1 MDRVLSA
8 FKGYP
13 SQEKVAMMM
22 LNHGICVKDGKA
34 YCGEIEL
41 SDSALGR
48 AAGVD
53 RRVIRST
60 MERIEKDRKLNSL
73 FSKLKSIAL
82 FSDVAPEI
90 GCTTLEIVPTDASI
104 PGILANVASI
114 IYKAGISVRQA
125 VVDDPEFNND
135 AHLIV
140 VLDGQLP
147 PEYIPQIKVSKG
159 VSQIIIR

>member
-8 FKGYP
+8 FRGFP

-22 LNHGICVKDGKA
+22 LAHGISVRDGTA
-34 YCGEIEL
+34 YCGDIRL

-60 MERIEKDRKLNSL
+60 MERIRKDARLSSL
-73 FSKLKSIAL
+73 FSGLRSIAL
-82 FSDVAPEI
+82 FSDVAAEI
-90 GCTTLEIVPTDASI
+90 GCTTLEIVPTDAML
-104 PGILANVASI
+104 PGILAEVTAI
-114 IYKAGISVRQA
+114 IYRAGVSVRQA
-125 VVDDPEFNND
+125 VVDDPGFNDD

-140 VLDGQLP
+140 VLEGSLP
-147 PEYIPQIKVSKG
+147 SEYIPMIKEARG
-159 VSQIIIR
+159 VSRIIIR

>member
-1 MDRVLSA
+1 MDRVLTS
-8 FKGYP
+8 FSGYP
-13 SQEKVAMMM
+13 SQEKVAVLM
-22 LNHGICVKDGKA
+22 LTHGIRVEDGNA
-34 YCGEIEL
+34 YCGDIQL

-60 MERIEKDRKLNSL
+60 LERIGSEPKLRNL
-73 FSKLKSIAL
+73 FSKLRSMAL

-90 GCTTLEIVPTDASI
+90 GCTTLEIVPTDATI
-104 PGILANVASI
+104 PGILAEVSSI
-114 IYKAGISVRQA
+114 IYKAGVSIRQA
-125 VVDDPEFNND
+125 VVDDPGFKRD

-147 PEYIPQIKVSKG
+147 PEYIPMLRASRG